1 MSNPAEKYMQQ
12 LSALTLSR
20 MGFDLSL
27 EEQGS
32 EKWIQAR
39 LGVISASR
47 ASDLIAKD
55 RSGKGP
61 GKSRRTYLR
70 QLVAEVATGGQK
82 DQGSFKQT
90 EHGHAHEATAREMF
104 AFHVGAPVHQVPF
117 IYGDISMRYGCSPD
131 GIVDEQSGV
140 EIKNPYDTA
149 IFLDFLLDG
158 EIKPEY
164 IEQIQFSMFCTG
176 LPYWHMAMHAPAMRK
191 NSFHAVTL
199 ERDESRMTT
208 FKDAVGQMAFDVDS
222 DLARLGFRFGDQ
234 WPINLEISA

>member
-12 LSALTLSR
+12 LSTLTLSR

-32 EKWIQAR
+32 ERWLSAR
-39 LGVISASR
+39 LGVITASR
-47 ASDLIAKD
+47 AKDLIAA
-55 RSGKGP
+55 GKKAGTH
-61 GKSRRTYLR
+61 GAARKTYLR

-131 GIVDEQSGV
+131 GIVDEKSGC
-140 EIKNPYDTA
+140 EIKNPFDTTVY
-149 IFLDFLLDG
+149 LDFLLDG

-164 IEQIQFSMFCTG
+164 LEQVQFSMLCADMPF
-176 LPYWHMAMHAPAMRK
+176 WNVAMHDPRMRK
-191 NSFHAVTL
+191 QSFHAVTI
-199 ERDESRMTT
+199 ERDESRMAT
-208 FKDAVGQMAFDVDS
+208 FRDAIGQMVFDMDS
-222 DLARLGFRFGDQ
+222 ELARIGFRFGDQ
-234 WPINLEISA
+234 WNEQENDR